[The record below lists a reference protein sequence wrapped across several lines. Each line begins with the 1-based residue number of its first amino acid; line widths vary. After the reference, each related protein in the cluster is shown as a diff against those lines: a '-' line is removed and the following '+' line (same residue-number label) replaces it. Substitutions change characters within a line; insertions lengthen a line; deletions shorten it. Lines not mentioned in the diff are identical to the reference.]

1 MIKYYQYEKQK
12 HDHIYNRI
20 YNHKVN
26 HTMDSKKLYVMI
38 GVLILVCL
46 LAIVKIIGSFYNISD
61 DNISDDNISNNTHI
75 DTLDE
80 SNDTQ
85 KDPTKYRRVYLKNT
99 KFYFLTV
106 NNEKRKKHILQ
117 EFKEYNPIEINP
129 IVGISRNMS
138 GSSGFSRMVDKGLRD
153 QDNTRPFQPFV
164 MLEDDASKYREF
176 PEYIDIPIDADIVY
190 LGLHS
195 WGYSKDEAINTIFAD
210 DVDND
215 LMRVKNLLALHGV
228 MICSAAGG
236 AVFERCMTE
245 SYYRDKPWDI
255 PITHAQPFYKVYAL
269 KTPLVYQDYEYGGK
283 ESVTKIK
290 AKTGWFKPIPEK
302 HINQNGTSNLL
313 GWNQI
318 FE

>member
-1 MIKYYQYEKQK
+1 MINTYILISLLVFISLIALLKIAEMYG
-12 HDHIYNRI
+12 
-20 YNHKVN
+20 
-26 HTMDSKKLYVMI
+26 DSHNDKDMY
-38 GVLILVCL
+38 
-46 LAIVKIIGSFYNISD
+46 SD
-61 DNISDDNISNNTHI
+61 SVSDSNLDNKS
-75 DTLDE
+75 E
-80 SNDTQ
+80 SNSAQ
-85 KDPTKYRRVYLKNT
+85 EIEKDPTKYRRVYLKNT

-129 IVGISRNMS
+129 ITGISRNMS

-164 MLEDDASKYREF
+164 MLEDDASKFREF
-176 PEYIDIPIDADIVY
+176 PEYIDIPNDADIVY

-195 WGYSKDEAINTIFAD
+195 WGYSKDEAIDTIFAD
-210 DVDND
+210 DIDND

-236 AVFERCMTE
+236 AVFERSMTE

-255 PITHAQPFYKVYAL
+255 PITHAQPFYNVYAL

-290 AKTGWFKPIPEK
+290 AKKSWFKPIPEK
-302 HINQNGTSNLL
+302 HINRNGTTNLL
-313 GWNQI
+313 GWNK
-318 FE
+318 